1 MNLTP
6 STTQSGRRSI
16 TLLAPSMRAIPNSFE
31 HVDFNPE
38 RHEVL
43 LSQMQRLRGAVYL
56 KDGAIQSDQLT
67 TDGRHKLPVDERSWH
82 VLTFDEND
90 KVSGCSR
97 YCVYPEDVQFDQLDL
112 VGSALATDVRWKDA
126 LRSAI
131 EADIA
136 LARRLKMSF
145 AEAGGWALSEA
156 LRGTTEA
163 LRIALATYSLA
174 SLLGGSIGMST
185 ATVRNCSCSILR
197 RLGGHS
203 LQFRGM
209 TFPRYFDTHYQCE
222 MELLRFDSRYP
233 QPRFREWV
241 QRLGLTLTQV
251 PIVCASL
258 GWESAVTQTRRF
270 SVGSVPRSNALS
282 TVA

>member
-1 MNLTP
+1 MNLIP

-16 TLLAPSMRAIPNSFE
+16 MLLAPSLCAVPNSFE

-38 RHEVL
+38 RHEAL

-56 KDGAIQSDQLT
+56 KDGAIRSNQLT
-67 TDGRHKLPVDERSWH
+67 TDGRHKLPVDDRSWH
-82 VLTFDEND
+82 VLTFDDND

-97 YCVYPEDVQFDQLDL
+97 YCVHPEDVQYNQLEL

-131 EADIA
+131 EADLS
-136 LARRLKMSF
+136 LARQLKMSF

-163 LRIALATYSLA
+163 LRIALASYSLA
-174 SLLGGSIGMST
+174 GLLGGAIGMST
-185 ATVRNCSCSILR
+185 ATVRNCSSSILR

-209 TFPRYFDTHYQCE
+209 AFPKYFDPNYQCE

-241 QRLGLTLTQV
+241 QRLGVSLTQV
-251 PIVCASL
+251 PIICADL
-258 GWESAVTQTRRF
+258 GWEAAATQTTRF
-270 SVGSVPRSNALS
+270 SVGSVSHSNAFS